1 MFQIKIM
8 RADYEGWWLFEDWQ
22 EKVVLTKTFETRAEF
37 MAGYQKQLIDLRQQ
51 YPNEVIGKYNIH
63 AFYKNCELEFC
74 EECDED
80 VQIYHSVI
88 PLENGDVLQDGKLC
102 KCIN

>member
-8 RADYEGWWLFEDWQ
+8 RADYEGWWLFDGWQ
-22 EKVVLTKTFETRAEF
+22 EKVITSSSYQTEEAFKE
-37 MAGYQKQLIDLRQQ
+37 GYKAQLEEMRRQ
-51 YPNEVIGKYNIH
+51 YPNEIIGKHHIH
-63 AFYKNCELEFC
+63 AFYRNCELEFC

-88 PLENGDVLQDGKLC
+88 PLKDDVVLQDGKLC